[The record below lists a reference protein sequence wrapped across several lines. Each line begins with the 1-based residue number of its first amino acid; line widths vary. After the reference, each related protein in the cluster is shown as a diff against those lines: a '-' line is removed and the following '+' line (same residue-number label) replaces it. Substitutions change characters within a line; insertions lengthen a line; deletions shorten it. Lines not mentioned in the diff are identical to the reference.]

1 MRIAHFDVSEH
12 TWAMQNVQSQ
22 HNTVLDDLDVTLLEL
37 LQAHPRIGVLEL
49 SRVAGVTRATVS
61 ARMDKLSAS
70 GVVTGYGPQL
80 DVVRAGY
87 TVQALVTLEIAQ
99 GRLDIVTELLQVTP
113 GVLEA
118 YSTTGAGD
126 VVVRLAASSNDDLQ
140 RTLLILDQSEAV
152 SRSTSVIILSTV
164 VRPRVL
170 PLLRRDVPTS

>member
-1 MRIAHFDVSEH
+1 
-12 TWAMQNVQSQ
+12 MQNAQSPSGLL
-22 HNTVLDDLDVTLLEL
+22 LDDLDVTLLEL
-37 LQAHPRIGVLEL
+37 LERHPRIGVLEL
-49 SRVAGVTRATVS
+49 SRVSGVTRATVS
-61 ARMDKLSAS
+61 ARMDKLSVA
-70 GVVTGYGPQL
+70 GVVIGYGPQV

-87 TVQALVTLEIAQ
+87 PVQALVTLEIAQ
-99 GRLDIVTELLQVTP
+99 GRLDIVTALLEATP

-126 VVVRLAASSNDDLQ
+126 VVVRLAAHSNEDLQ
-140 RTLLILDQSEAV
+140 RTLLVLDQSEAI